1 MPCESW
7 NAREAA
13 LLRTDGEGISA
24 DDARQPASPGQR
36 RSGRPLAKVTLGVIV
51 TVRVRLRAAGGGA
64 KHPRLGPRSGNF
76 AGLKGSRG
84 QFHEKIRRKLIG

>member
-1 MPCESW
+1 MMPCESW

-51 TVRVRLRAAGGGA
+51 TVRVRLRAAGGVQS
-64 KHPRLGPRSGNF
+64 RLGPRSGNF

>member
-1 MPCESW
+1 MMPCESW

-51 TVRVRLRAAGGGA
+51 TVRVRLRAAGGVQS
-64 KHPRLGPRSGNF
+64 RLGPRSGN
-76 AGLKGSRG
+76 L
-84 QFHEKIRRKLIG
+84 H

>member
-1 MPCESW
+1 MMPCESW

-51 TVRVRLRAAGGGA
+51 TVRVRLRAAGGC
-64 KHPRLGPRSGNF
+64 KTPP
-76 AGLKGSRG
+76 SRPA
-84 QFHEKIRRKLIG
+84 QRKFCGVEGV